1 VLTLTK
7 ESRRAVWVV
16 VRVWATA
23 TLLEA
28 LILAAQERLYFP
40 YAIAGSATY
49 FGLLGVLSWPVWS
62 VCARIAE
69 RSYSRIRVVGIH
81 LLMGVVVLALWQ
93 GAYLACMRVLAGSL
107 AGLRLRETGLW
118 QLLGTATFYA
128 AMIAG
133 VIAVQTSRRLQI
145 QLRRQAELRLL
156 AREAELRALRAQI
169 RPHFFFN
176 VMNSIY
182 ALIESR
188 PRQAQ
193 EMVEL
198 VADLMRQT
206 LDASEQDFVS
216 LAWELQAVETYL
228 RIEKIRLGDRLRI
241 RVERNADTAECAVPP
256 FLLQPLVE
264 NAVKHGVAP
273 MPGQGEVEVS
283 TRIAAGRLELTVR
296 DTGRG
301 CETAGTGEEREGR
314 GLSITRRRLEN
325 LYGEGFSITQRNVE
339 PAGWEVRICIP
350 RQGLQSASAMSHG

>member
-1 VLTLTK
+1 
-7 ESRRAVWVV
+7 
-16 VRVWATA
+16 VRVWAIA

-40 YAIAGSATY
+40 YAVAGTGTY
-49 FGLLGVLSWPVWS
+49 FGLLALVCWPAWL

-81 LLMGVVVLALWQ
+81 LLMGVVALALWQ
-93 GAYLACMRVLAGSL
+93 GAYLACMYLWVGSL
-107 AGLRLRETGLW
+107 SEFRLQETGLW
-118 QLLGTATFYA
+118 QLLGAVTLYG
-128 AMIAG
+128 AMIAAI
-133 VIAVQTSRRLQI
+133 IAVQTSRRLQI
-145 QLRRQAELRLL
+145 QVRRQAELRLL

-182 ALIESR
+182 ALIETR
-188 PRQAQ
+188 PREAQ

-206 LDASEQDFVS
+206 LDASEQDFVP
-216 LAWELQAVETYL
+216 LAWELKAAETYL
-228 RIEKIRLGDRLRI
+228 RIEKIRLGDRLNV
-241 RVERNADTAECAVPP
+241 RVESNADTSDCAVPP

-283 TRIAAGRLELTVR
+283 TRIAADRLELTVR

-301 CETAGTGEEREGR
+301 CEAAGTGEEREGR

-325 LYGEGFSITQRNVE
+325 LYGEAFSITQRNVE
-339 PAGWEVRICIP
+339 PVGWEVRVCIP
-350 RQGLQSASAMSHG
+350 RQRLQSAPAMSHGREHLSGDADRG